1 MSLKLMPLS
10 LESGEVLKLW
20 ELTCPILLCQKSAG
34 TCNVCSA
41 VVFPE
46 GSDVIGA
53 RTKPRSKEKMS
64 DSCPVVA
71 VVRRVVLAPNAGE
84 SQ

>member
-1 MSLKLMPLS
+1 MPYS
-10 LESGEVLKLW
+10 SVPE
-20 ELTCPILLCQKSAG
+20 SAG
-34 TCNVCSA
+34 TCRKVYSP